1 MLMSSKL
8 EITTYKVEKKMK
20 RIISLLLVLAVALSF
35 VACNRGEGGAAG
47 YGAGGGQSLREGST
61 SPLHSPIAQDETYQK
76 LLGLNII
83 LYPPP
88 VDDPKFEPYGA
99 AYWDLDATEF
109 VEAMR
114 GAFDGEMGDR
124 PVYEP
129 QVEALQD
136 LPLVQQISET
146 IYNGEPVQVGWIYG
160 NNAVLEYLELNDVTV
175 TLISAEN
182 IVIFVG
188 DESNLD
194 PSMWQFDVKKAKAFY
209 IPANAVVAL
218 NPRVLHSA
226 PLRVS
231 REAGALTA
239 VIVPQGVG
247 LGAASAGEGIDQALV
262 AEGRWIFAFE
272 GVDGFYAGLTGS
284 PITINPVD

>member
-1 MLMSSKL
+1 
-8 EITTYKVEKKMK
+8 MK
-20 RIISLLLVLAVALSF
+20 RIATLLLVLAVALTF
-35 VACNRGEGGAAG
+35 AACNRGEGGAAG

-61 SPLHSPIAQDETYQK
+61 SPLHSPIAQDETYQR
-76 LLGLNII
+76 LLGLNIL

-88 VDDPKFEPYGA
+88 VDDPKFEPYGT

-109 VEAMR
+109 VAAMR
-114 GAFDGEMGDR
+114 ETFDGEMGDQ

-136 LPLVQQISET
+136 LPFVQQISET
-146 IYNGEPVQVGWIYG
+146 IYGGEPVQVGWIYG
-160 NNAVLEYLELNDVTV
+160 NNATLDYLEYNQVTV
-175 TLISAEN
+175 TLIPAEN
-182 IVIFVG
+182 IVVFVG
-188 DESNLD
+188 DEANLD
-194 PSMWQFDVKKAKAFY
+194 QTTWQFDVKKAKAFY
-209 IPANAVVAL
+209 IPANAVVAI
-218 NPRVLHSA
+218 NPGVLHSA

-231 REAGALTA
+231 EATGALTA

-272 GVDGFYAGLTGS
+272 GVDGFYAGLIGS